1 MSDTPKYYVSI
12 DELSKHINVKVST
25 LRAWV
30 TKGAIPVGCYL
41 KAGRTYRFCV
51 PDVINALH
59 SKEEAKPKSTEVQ
72 ETDPIQ
78 LELDLDLDNPNE
90 DL

>member
-1 MSDTPKYYVSI
+1 MSDTLKYYVSI

-51 PDVINALH
+51 SDVINALH
-59 SKEEAKPKSTEVQ
+59 SKEEIKPQPTVVQ
-72 ETDPIQ
+72 ENDPAQ
-78 LELDLDLDNPNE
+78 LELDLNNPNE

>member
-12 DELSKHINVKVST
+12 DELSKHVNVKVST

-41 KAGRTYRFCV
+41 KAGRTYRFCIA
-51 PDVINALH
+51 DVIASLH
-59 SKEEAKPKSTEVQ
+59 SKEEAKPEAAAVL
-72 ETDPIQ
+72 ENDPVQ
-78 LELDLDLDNPNE
+78 LELDLDNPNE